1 MDPTQGALIALG
13 GTVLGAVMG
22 HFSAWFVEARRLKAA
37 VALEGRERIAERDR
51 EVRARADA
59 QADHALKLLI
69 ALDHQLKRRRA
80 ILGHSVWPVQQP
92 ARDEAKAHLAQIEA
106 ASLYLQEP
114 ARRHVAA
121 VPEYFPDLDEIAYRR
136 VLSTSS
142 IAIAN
147 DLIDNAI
154 EMIGRYLRGEAVDDA
169 LPPELA
175 RLKAALVELGEI
187 HEADML
193 QQIEWAEEA
202 EREREEQGM
211 AGEGSNPNQPQGT

>member
-1 MDPTQGALIALG
+1 MDPTLQGALIAVG

-80 ILGHSVWPVQQP
+80 ILGHSVWPVQPQDR
-92 ARDEAKAHLAQIEA
+92 AEAKALLAQIEA
-106 ASLYLQEP
+106 AALYLQQP

-121 VPEYFPDLDEIAYRR
+121 VPEYFPDLDEIAYR

-169 LPPELA
+169 LPPKLA

-211 AGEGSNPNQPQGT
+211 AGEDSNPNQP